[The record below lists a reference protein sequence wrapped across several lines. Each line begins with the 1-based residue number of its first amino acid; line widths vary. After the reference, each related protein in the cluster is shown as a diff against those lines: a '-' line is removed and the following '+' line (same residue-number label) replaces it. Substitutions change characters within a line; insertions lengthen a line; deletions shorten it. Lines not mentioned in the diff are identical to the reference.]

1 MKDKLTKIAVSA
13 FAFAA
18 LMLTGCID
26 NSDDSVGYI
35 PVQIESQMPQQ
46 FPDAEIVSG
55 KLVFRELN
63 TSETTAVSLPQYSSY
78 LLIPGLYDVEGTAVL
93 AYVDNDGSR
102 VVKDARATASS
113 VVINSEVTVTLKWF
127 FFNSDNTLLFGE
139 IYFAGSMN
147 ATSTGGIRDTYF
159 TIFNNTDEVIYADG
173 IGIAESTLVNSKTNA
188 FEILTPANDRNRN
201 FTAGTVLVIPGSGKD
216 VPVYPGESIK
226 IVDQAIRWSDDISW
240 ALDHSDADFE
250 WYDDNYQDVDN
261 PSVPNLSKWYCYSLS
276 IWIPSNQCNRSY
288 ALVRFPDGMTAER
301 YLAEYH
307 GAYEYISTIGTH
319 MTNNKA
325 YLIPNEWII
334 DGVNLS
340 NREMWV
346 YGALANAIDNGFA
359 SISDI
364 NKDPER
370 FGRKFVRRTAAV
382 TGDGRLILQDTNDSS
397 VDFTLESVR

>member
-13 FAFAA
+13 FTFAA
-18 LMLTGCID
+18 LMLNGCID

-78 LLIPGLYDVEGTAVL
+78 LLTPGLYDVEGTAVL
-93 AYVDNDGSR
+93 AYVDDDGSK

-113 VVINSEVTVTLKWF
+113 VVINSEVTVPLNWF
-127 FFNSDNTLLFGE
+127 FFNPDNTLLFGE
-139 IYFAGSMN
+139 IYFSGSMN

-159 TIFNNTDEVIYADG
+159 TIYNNTDEVIYADG
-173 IGIAESTLVNSKTNA
+173 IGIAESALVNSKTNA

-201 FTAGTVLVIPGSGKD
+201 FTAWTVLVIPGSGKD

-261 PSVPNLSKWYCYSLS
+261 PAVPNLSKWYCYSLS

-288 ALVRFPDGMTAER
+288 ALVRFPEGMTAER

-307 GAYEYISTIGTH
+307 GAYEYISAIGTQ
-319 MTNNKA
+319 MTNDKA

>member
-18 LMLTGCID
+18 LMLSGCIH
-26 NSDDSVGYI
+26 NSDDSVNYI

-78 LLIPGLYDVEGTAVL
+78 LLTPGLYDVEGTAVL
-93 AYVDNDGSR
+93 AYVDDDGNK

-113 VVINSEVTVTLKWF
+113 VVINSEVTVPLNWF

-139 IYFAGSMN
+139 IFFTGSMN

-173 IGIAESTLVNSKTNA
+173 IGIAESALVNSKTSA

-201 FTAGTVLVIPGSGKD
+201 FTAGTILVIPGSGKD

-288 ALVRFPDGMTAER
+288 ALVRFPEGMTAER

-307 GAYEYISTIGTH
+307 GAYEYISVIGTQ
-319 MTNNKA
+319 MTNEKA

-340 NREMWV
+340 NKEMWV

>member
-1 MKDKLTKIAVSA
+1 MKDKLTKIAVSV
-13 FAFAA
+13 FAFVA
-18 LMLTGCID
+18 LLLTGCID

-35 PVQIESQMPQQ
+35 SVQIESQMPQQ

-78 LLIPGLYDVEGTAVL
+78 LLTPGLYDVEGTAVL
-93 AYVDNDGSR
+93 AYVDDDGR
-102 VVKDARATASS
+102 KVVKDARATTSS
-113 VVINSEVTVTLKWF
+113 VVINSGVTVSLNWF

-173 IGIAESTLVNSKTNA
+173 IGIAESALINSKTNA
-188 FEILTPANDRNRN
+188 FEILTPANDRNHN
-201 FTAGTVLVIPGSGKD
+201 FTAGTVFVIPGSGKD

-288 ALVRFPDGMTAER
+288 ALVRFPEGMTAER
-301 YLAEYH
+301 YLADYH
-307 GAYEYISTIGTH
+307 GSYEYIGAIGTQ

-346 YGALANAIDNGFA
+346 YGALANSIDNGFA

-370 FGRKFVRRTAAV
+370 FGHKFVRRTAAE

>member
-13 FAFAA
+13 LAFAA
-18 LMLTGCID
+18 LMLSGCID
-26 NSDDSVGYI
+26 NSDDSVNYI

-78 LLIPGLYDVEGTAVL
+78 LLTPGLYDVEGTAVL
-93 AYVDNDGSR
+93 AYVDDDGNK

-113 VVINSEVTVTLKWF
+113 VVINSEVTVPLNWF

-139 IYFAGSMN
+139 IFFTGSMN

-173 IGIAESTLVNSKTNA
+173 IGIAESALVNSKTSA

-201 FTAGTVLVIPGSGKD
+201 FTAGTILVIPGSGKD

-288 ALVRFPDGMTAER
+288 ALVRFPEGMTAER

-307 GAYEYISTIGTH
+307 GAYEYISVIGTQ
-319 MTNNKA
+319 MTNEKA

-340 NREMWV
+340 NKEMWV